1 MDIQKI
7 LLFRITC
14 TKICALLC
22 VVNALIT
29 TDTQWIIA
37 GAIFDVAASVLESPC
52 KHEGG
57 C

>member
-1 MDIQKI
+1 MAVQKM

-37 GAIFDVAASVLESPC
+37 GAIFDVAASVQEGTR
-52 KHEGG
+52 KYEGG